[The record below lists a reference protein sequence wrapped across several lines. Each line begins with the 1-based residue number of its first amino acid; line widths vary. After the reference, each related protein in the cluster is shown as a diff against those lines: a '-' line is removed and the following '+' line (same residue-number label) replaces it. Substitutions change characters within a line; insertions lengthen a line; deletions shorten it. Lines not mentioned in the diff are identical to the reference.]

1 MQKWRQ
7 SLISLASPLMLL
19 PPDPIPFL
27 HEEDKPS
34 SSKQG
39 KATTNHLHQTKTPST
54 PTHAE
59 MVESKG
65 GESIAIT
72 HPKTQSDK
80 PKSAKG
86 ARYKGKHKLSQEMM
100 SQYLREGKC
109 FRCGGYGHVSRTCIP
124 KKPKDDSDIDTRPGR
139 YF

>member
-1 MQKWRQ
+1 MQKRRQ
-7 SLISLASPLMLL
+7 SLISPASPLMLI

-27 HEEDKPS
+27 HKEEEPS

-39 KATTNHLHQTKTPST
+39 KATKKHLHQTKTPLT
-54 PTHAE
+54 PTRAK

-65 GESIAIT
+65 GEAIALT

-109 FRCGGYGHVSRTCIP
+109 FRSGGYKHVSRTFIP
-124 KKPKDDSDIDTRPGR
+124 KRPKDDSDIDTRLGR